1 MLKPHNNPI
10 SKSTFVNVHFT
21 AEQVEAILIRE
32 AKARINGSSVLYY
45 GEIEK
50 YRVEYYAVNDK
61 DGAFVMFLAEV
72 EDANYKPPVE
82 TLSEKETE

>member
-1 MLKPHNNPI
+1 MLKPHKNPI

-50 YRVEYYAVNDK
+50 YRVEDYAVNDN
-61 DGAFVMFLAEV
+61 DGAFVMFLAET
-72 EDANYKPPVE
+72 EDTNYKRPVE
-82 TLSEKETE
+82 ATSEKETE